1 MNMNRTSSNT
11 NRYRLI
17 AMAVFVAAVITACP
31 NPDQMMDAR
40 INDFLGDLAQLD
52 GTADDDARVESIVST
67 HLHPEAQSGDQ
78 ATAAFWINSVF
89 DADNAESY
97 TWSFSSSTEVTDFE
111 GSTRRSGTVA
121 LTRSSGDTTNLTDI
135 RFFMKQSGMDWR
147 IRAIAD
153 GGDGN
158 LFQNIR

>member
-1 MNMNRTSSNT
+1 MNRKSSNT

-17 AMAVFVAAVITACP
+17 AMAVVVAAVITACP
-31 NPDQMMDAR
+31 DPDQMMDAR
-40 INDFLGDLAQLD
+40 ISDFLGDLAQLD
-52 GTADDDARVESIVST
+52 GTAGDDARVESIVST
-67 HLHPEAQSGDQ
+67 HLHPDAQSGDQ
-78 ATAAFWINSVF
+78 ATANFWRTSVF

-97 TWSFSSSTEVTDFE
+97 MWSSASSTEVTDFE
-111 GSTRRSGTVA
+111 GSTRRSGSVT
-121 LTRSSGDTTNLTDI
+121 LNRGGGDSSNLTDI
-135 RFFMKQSGMDWR
+135 RFFMKQSGMEWR